1 MSTGKRLGGKEAAA
15 KGRFLN
21 HLNFGYA
28 KHIKVREKPSED
40 ALEQMLRTN
49 ISKEVIDRYCNGIE
63 FDCMSCMVHAICM
76 KNLNGGLEIYSDI
89 YCQSPVT
96 FGKKGLTFIKRKPLP
111 CLRVSSRAN
120 LQGNTRLE

>member
-1 MSTGKRLGGKEAAA
+1 MSTGKRIGGKEAAA

-63 FDCMSCMVHAICM
+63 FDCMSLHGSRH
-76 KNLNGGLEIYSDI
+76 LHEEPERRTGDI
-89 YCQSPVT
+89 Q
-96 FGKKGLTFIKRKPLP
+96 
-111 CLRVSSRAN
+111 
-120 LQGNTRLE
+120 

>member
-40 ALEQMLRTN
+40 ALEQMLTG
-49 ISKEVIDRYCNGIE
+49 D
-63 FDCMSCMVHAICM
+63 
-76 KNLNGGLEIYSDI
+76 
-89 YCQSPVT
+89 
-96 FGKKGLTFIKRKPLP
+96 
-111 CLRVSSRAN
+111 
-120 LQGNTRLE
+120 LQ